1 MDAVDNRKGDTVMTN
16 QELILIS
23 GGGWLTAT
31 FLNAASRALT
41 TIMDFGRSVGT
52 SIRMIVSGKRC

>member
-1 MDAVDNRKGDTVMTN
+1 MAD
-16 QELILIS
+16 QELMLIT

-41 TIMDFGRSVGT
+41 TIMDFGRTVGT
-52 SIRMIVSGKRC
+52 SIRMLVSGKRC

>member
-1 MDAVDNRKGDTVMTN
+1 MTN
-16 QELILIS
+16 EELMIIN

-41 TIMDFGRSVGT
+41 TIMDFGRTVGS
-52 SIRMIVSGKRC
+52 SIRMLVSGKKC

>member
-1 MDAVDNRKGDTVMTN
+1 MTD
-16 QELILIS
+16 QELIVIS

-31 FLNAASRALT
+31 FLNAVSRALT
-41 TIMDFGRSVGT
+41 TIADLGRSVGT